1 MAVRQK
7 KTPPGCRNAQK
18 VTGTTLLR
26 EKAWNLASG
35 TVQVAANKM
44 PHFNLPHAW
53 FLSPADFPGLTAA
66 GVEHAAWREI
76 HGTRDFPCGDD
87 LFRLEPLFLFGDHGD

>member
-1 MAVRQK
+1 M
-7 KTPPGCRNAQK
+7 
-18 VTGTTLLR
+18 R

-44 PHFNLPHAW
+44 PYLNLPHAW
-53 FLSPADFPGLTAA
+53 FFSPADLSGLTAA
-66 GVEHAAWREI
+66 GVEHTAWRKV
-76 HGTRDFPCGDD
+76 HGTRDLSRGDD